1 MRELTVSQLVAGVLE
16 VILVHT
22 TRSTWYKVL
31 YHPTM
36 YVMGIYRGGQFYWQ
50 REKHRPEA
58 NYWQTLSD
66 NFVSS
71 SPSVSK
77 IRTHNVSGDRHWL
90 HK

>member
-1 MRELTVSQLVAGVLE
+1 MRELTVSQLVAV
-16 VILVHT
+16 V
-22 TRSTWYKVL
+22 TRSDTGSHNRLDLMQVL
-31 YHPTM
+31 YHHTM
-36 YVMGIYRGGQFYWQ
+36 YVMCIYRGGQFYWQ

-66 NFVSS
+66 NVVSS
-71 SPSVSK
+71 SSSLSK